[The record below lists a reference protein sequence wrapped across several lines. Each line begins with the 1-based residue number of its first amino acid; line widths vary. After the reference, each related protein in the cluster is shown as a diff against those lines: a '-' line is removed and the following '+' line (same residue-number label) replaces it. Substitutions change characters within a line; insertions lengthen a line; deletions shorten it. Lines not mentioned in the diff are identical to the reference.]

1 MGLLTKE
8 EEKRFLKE
16 PELLAVESSEGTE
29 DKDNSRPR
37 TVQVDV
43 LPTREKTERRLAK
56 RRKTRSV
63 GSEEVSQPKFTK
75 EVAKELTLSEA
86 ILKQIVAEVGVW

>member
-56 RRKTRSV
+56 RRKVVTDD
-63 GSEEVSQPKFTK
+63 EEHLMLESRR
-75 EVAKELTLSEA
+75 
-86 ILKQIVAEVGVW
+86 AETEIMGIW